1 MPATTAELVDLLRL
15 RAEPDSVFIGRH
27 PRTMMQRT
35 YGGQVLAQSLMA
47 AYGTV
52 PSGRVAHS
60 LNSYFIRPGQADS
73 DIEYAV
79 EPLRDGRTFSV
90 RRVTALQDGRTIF
103 TGSYSFHEME
113 PGLDHSD
120 PIAAQVPPPDDCPGF
135 LDISRRRYGAS
146 PLWHEWDALDV
157 RFAGDSS
164 RGGLIEPANHP
175 AHMRVWVR
183 TTEPLPAEEFAV
195 HQAVLAYLSDLT
207 LLSVTVIPH
216 SVAYMSPHLQ
226 VATLDHVMHFHRSV
240 RADQWLLYDMLS
252 PSASNSLGIATGR
265 LFQNGTMVAS
275 CSQEG
280 LIRVLRQE
288 RDLLT

>member
-15 RAEPDSVFIGRH
+15 TQDPDSVFIGRH
-27 PRTMMQRT
+27 PRTLMQRT

-47 AYGTV
+47 AYRTV
-52 PSGRVAHS
+52 AESRVAHS
-60 LNSYFIRPGQADS
+60 LNSYFIRPGQAAG
-73 DIEYAV
+73 DIEYVV
-79 EPLRDGRTFSV
+79 EPLRDGRTFSM

-113 PGLDHSD
+113 EGLDHSD
-120 PIAAQVPPPDDCPGF
+120 PIAAQVPPPEDCPGF
-135 LDISRRRYGAS
+135 LDISEERYGAS

-164 RGGLIEPANHP
+164 KGGIIEPANHP

-183 TTEPLPAEEFAV
+183 TTEALPSGENAI

-216 SVAYMSPHLQ
+216 SVTYMSPHLQ
-226 VATLDHVMHFHRSV
+226 VATLDHIMHFHRAV
-240 RADQWLLYDMLS
+240 RADEWLLYDMLS

-265 LFQNGTMVAS
+265 LFQDGKLVAS

-280 LIRVLRQE
+280 LIRVLGTE
-288 RDLLT
+288 RDILT